1 MARSRGLLKISALTP
16 GPAGIHGGILSDVD
30 TTIKI
35 GAETRDKLAALA
47 EARNMSMRALIEEFA
62 ATALTPAQLRERAER
77 TDAFLAAE
85 FGHRVSD
92 DEAGALRER
101 MRQAQNAGQARVRRS
116 RPPTT
121 TGSKPRSSTSI
132 GRRSAAH
139 RRQPYGGTISHSLD
153 SARGFVCSP
162 HPRG

>member
-1 MARSRGLLKISALTP
+1 M
-16 GPAGIHGGILSDVD
+16 GIHGGILSGVD

-101 MRQAQNAGQARVRRS
+101 MRQAQNAGQARVRG
-116 RPPTT
+116 T
-121 TGSKPRSSTSI
+121 
-132 GRRSAAH
+132 AA
-139 RRQPYGGTISHSLD
+139 
-153 SARGFVCSP
+153 
-162 HPRG
+162 

>member
-1 MARSRGLLKISALTP
+1 MSSSPRGPTFTQLYGSEALGSLPTRGSDATNRHVSQLMAPKQGLLKIADLTP
-16 GPAGIHGGILSDVD
+16 GPVGIHGGILSGVD

-101 MRQAQNAGQARVRRS
+101 MRQAQNAGQTR
-116 RPPTT
+116 
-121 TGSKPRSSTSI
+121 
-132 GRRSAAH
+132 
-139 RRQPYGGTISHSLD
+139 
-153 SARGFVCSP
+153 ARGTAA
-162 HPRG
+162 

>member
-1 MARSRGLLKISALTP
+1 M
-16 GPAGIHGGILSDVD
+16 D

-77 TDAFLAAE
+77 TDAFLATE

-101 MRQAQNAGQARVRRS
+101 MRQAQNAGQARVRG
-116 RPPTT
+116 T
-121 TGSKPRSSTSI
+121 
-132 GRRSAAH
+132 AA
-139 RRQPYGGTISHSLD
+139 
-153 SARGFVCSP
+153 
-162 HPRG
+162 